1 MLKNNISI
9 WNCKNSLFW
18 HNKTSWFGMWPE
30 HLVNTLLWTRK
41 SLVLQLIE
49 RNSPKQGTIWQGWQ
63 RFPFYHYK
71 SGLLYSSCPSVVK
84 PTTILKLSVWVRQ
97 AAWSINPSHSPAG
110 RHLWKQIT
118 RRCLKAHR
126 ENRHRNLVLW
136 SILPIQA
143 VLGLKQWLWTRRST
157 Y

>member
-9 WNCKNSLFW
+9 WNHTNSLFW

-63 RFPFYHYK
+63 V
-71 SGLLYSSCPSVVK
+71 SLSTGINLLYSSCPLVAK
-84 PTTILKLSVWVRQ
+84 PATILKPSAWVRQ
-97 AAWSINPSHSPAG
+97 AAWSINPSHSPASN
-110 RHLWKQIT
+110 HLWKQIT
-118 RRCLKAHR
+118 RRCQQAHR

-143 VLGLKQWLWTRRST
+143 VFELKQWLWTRRSI